1 MKTLQYQ
8 GMRVKKSCDIL
19 RHGFCNS
26 LNSKGLKGAF
36 CDMICRKFATFRVAK
51 YGLQITVKQLIIKM
65 MSQNVATK
73 NGFKYLNSS

>member
-8 GMRVKKSCDIL
+8 GLRGKKCCDIL
-19 RHGFCNS
+19 RHVFYNS
-26 LNSKGLKGAF
+26 LNSKGLKGSF

-51 YGLQITVKQLIIKM
+51 YTLHNAVKQLIIKM
-65 MSQNVATK
+65 MSQVVATK